1 LHHHL
6 IASDSVNIRQPN
18 ENPVTQVHLS
28 EMDVELVKNQYYW
41 IEDEEDSY
49 TPCRLLGVQPN
60 ASNQYEF
67 ESFEHGDTM
76 WINISSIR
84 GMIPSPGELT
94 LKSLY
99 DDLTEAVD
107 ISEASILWNLHKR
120 YEVQKIYSAIGPIL
134 IAINPYCFL
143 EEVYSQE
150 LLDFFLNAS
159 VMDNRG
165 IPPHIW
171 GIARNSY
178 IQLKEKNVRQ
188 AIVIS
193 GESGAGEAY

>member
-1 LHHHL
+1 
-6 IASDSVNIRQPN
+6 
-18 ENPVTQVHLS
+18 
-28 EMDVELVKNQYYW
+28 MKNQFYW
-41 IEDEEDSY
+41 IEDANDSY
-49 TPCRLLGVQPN
+49 TPCRLLQDQPN

-67 ESFEHGDTM
+67 ESFEHGNTT
-76 WINISSIR
+76 WINASSIR

-143 EEVYSQE
+143 EAVYSKE

-159 VMDNRG
+159 VIDNRG

-193 GESGAGEAY
+193 GESGAGKSHFAYLSLLS